1 MSLAG
6 QLIKSG
12 AANLEPRQ
20 VWRVRDDLIVIPEQ
34 RAGEPRTKHHNR
46 YVLILSN
53 DWICAALDCKLVTVA
68 PFSSLIKFFSKAEIQ
83 INKSDTNGLEMDSRL
98 MLGHIQPLLKNDL
111 KEYGSVQES
120 GEVANWRGFERFGP
134 GGWLLRLASLAAS
147 PNLLAM
153 SEGKWCGS
161 GGERGVYPRG
171 A

>member
-1 MSLAG
+1 MISTLAQTLGRLGTKYLNTG
-6 QLIKSG
+6 Q
-12 AANLEPRQ
+12 
-20 VWRVRDDLIVIPEQ
+20 
-34 RAGEPRTKHHNR
+34 
-46 YVLILSN
+46 
-53 DWICAALDCKLVTVA
+53 
-68 PFSSLIKFFSKAEIQ
+68 SSS
-83 INKSDTNGLEMDSRL
+83 
-98 MLGHIQPLLKNDL
+98 
-111 KEYGSVQES
+111 GSVQES